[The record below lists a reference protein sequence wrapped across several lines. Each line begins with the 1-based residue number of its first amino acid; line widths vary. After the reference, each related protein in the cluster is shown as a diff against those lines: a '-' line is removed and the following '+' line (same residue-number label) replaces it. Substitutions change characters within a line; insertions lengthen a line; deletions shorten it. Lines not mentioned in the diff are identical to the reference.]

1 MFGKESAN
9 QAPYPAPHLAL
20 AGPSGPAPHP
30 SQGAEPSEAGRKM
43 FGEVQHEGSVQ
54 DVAGQINNISRRL
67 RLLEERY
74 ENLRDFLRSN
84 EQHDIKYR
92 KQYDKEFSTFSSEM
106 NEYRRDFVDLRD
118 KVRLIV
124 KELKEC
130 AKSDELKL
138 VQNYIELWEP
148 VTFVTERQVEKIIEE
163 KLADLG
169 LHHAGMNLLKA
180 EEREEQEKI

>member
-1 MFGKESAN
+1 MFGKD
-9 QAPYPAPHLAL
+9 APPPAS
-20 AGPSGPAPHP
+20 AGPPMNPHP
-30 SQGAEPSEAGRKM
+30 SPHPDTSSGPTEAGRKM
-43 FGEVQHEGSVQ
+43 FGEIQHEGSAQ
-54 DVAGQINNISRRL
+54 DVGGQLNNISRRL

-84 EQHDIKYR
+84 EQHDLKYR

-138 VQNYIELWEP
+138 VQNYIDLWEP

-169 LHHAGMNLLKA
+169 LHHAGMELLKGQ
-180 EEREEQEKI
+180 EQEKI

>member
-1 MFGKESAN
+1 MFGKDAPSPSTASAS
-9 QAPYPAPHLAL
+9 
-20 AGPSGPAPHP
+20 AGPPASPHP
-30 SQGAEPSEAGRKM
+30 SSQPGASPGPTEPGRKM
-43 FGEVQHEGSVQ
+43 FGEVQHEGSAQ
-54 DVAGQINNISRRL
+54 DTAGQLNNMSRRL

-84 EQHDIKYR
+84 EQHDIKSR
-92 KQYDKEFSTFSSEM
+92 KQYDKELKTLSSEM
-106 NEYRRDFVDLRD
+106 NDYQRTFVDLRD

-138 VQNYIELWEP
+138 VQNYIDLWEP

-169 LHHAGMNLLKA
+169 LHHAGIELLKVQDQS
-180 EEREEQEKI
+180 REQEKI